1 MDEAQGLKE
10 RMKNIPPEELKDI
23 YPELHDELTSLYGRD
38 PQGTTAEEYLTA
50 HATALE
56 SEEDHGTN
64 ASHIADLMEKMQA
77 RGTPITE
84 WKAADILAH
93 YSRNLDESD
102 GSGGPDAPDGPDGPD
117 AGGPDAPDGSGESSS
132 DGGGEEPPSVPFNWE
147 THRDKSV
154 EDFLEWFPDR
164 GTTTATDFLKA
175 NPDAAH
181 AIGLKSSLDTIH
193 NEFLKLSDEIE
204 GNESITNSGDAKY
217 TRRLTTFGS
226 KLKNVAAFGLEAT
239 RLPALK
245 SIHDITPGSRTNV
258 SPVPMTS
265 TLGKLLNDVSKM
277 MEYSLEHV
285 KDPVSD
291 EQQKVRKDIYDKFKR
306 ILAKQGITI
315 DVPEI
320 GQEFDL
326 RDLDKGFTVR
336 AADGETLE
344 SSGFP
349 PKPVYVVDV
358 TKPSLTHAVDQG
370 HIRWKGAREDMPPQM
385 KGEVTV
391 SHTRPTES
399 VIRDTLESL
408 SPPDD
413 AADLSRMSPDDLAA
427 ADFSRMSIDQLEAYR
442 NAVAN
447 ASTKLNDEIV
457 ASGRGAGT
465 AEQQGM
471 LTRLI
476 EADLNAKAALKEH
489 PDRPREITDA
499 DRAAFREEALK
510 RKTRI
515 DRPVGT
521 GQDAR
526 AVTESA
532 ISNLD
537 SPPPPPPAARS
548 TEMDASVG
556 RAAEALRPVDN
567 RNSPEHDNAIYGS
580 LQSDEQ
586 VRRLQSLLGDEPL
599 VPPVGSPGQDE
610 AEWERTKQIADLRT
624 SLSTRIPRK
633 FSKSSPSNDP
643 KRLIMSI
650 YNSL

>member
-1 MDEAQGLKE
+1 MQMDKFPSAKGRELSLKIGKVKEARRVMDEAQGLKE

-84 WKAADILAH
+84 WKAADILSH

-277 MEYSLEHV
+277 MEYSLEQA

-358 TKPSLTHAVDQG
+358 TKPSVTHAVDQG
-370 HIRWKGAREDMPPQM
+370 HLRWKGAREDMPPQL

-399 VIRDTLESL
+399 VIRVTFDHVEERV
-408 SPPDD
+408 PPT
-413 AADLSRMSPDDLAA
+413 P
-427 ADFSRMSIDQLEAYR
+427 E
-442 NAVAN
+442 
-447 ASTKLNDEIV
+447 EI
-457 ASGRGAGT
+457 
-465 AEQQGM
+465 AE
-471 LTRLI
+471 
-476 EADLNAKAALKEH
+476 
-489 PDRPREITDA
+489 
-499 DRAAFREEALK
+499 FRKEALK

-526 AVTESA
+526 AVTERA
-532 ISNLD
+532 ISNLED
-537 SPPPPPPAARS
+537 PPPPPPAARS